1 MHFSQQPSQWA
12 CQVETVTP
20 ERAADIL
27 HNQNTKNRR
36 LRPGVVTQ
44 YAQLMKDGDWKLSPE
59 AIVISASGRLLN
71 GQHRLHAVITAGLPQ
86 QFFMIYGPPDDVFS
100 VLDRGAKRSTADA
113 MGLDK
118 KLAEAATLL
127 CVIQGGAHTAVN
139 DFAVARAADFIHEG
153 HKQLLQH
160 CNSMRPLFSSAPF
173 RLAAVARIMGG
184 ANSEHVHE
192 LYRQLVLAH
201 TEDLPPIGHAAMR
214 MFLQGGFTAH
224 GAGNAGRVRT
234 LCSAWAIF
242 DPAKRNNSRFASP
255 PRERCVIEISAATGY
270 SA

>member
-1 MHFSQQPSQWA
+1 MTEKHTAEWVCRS
-12 CQVETVTP
+12 ETVTP

-27 HNQNTKNRR
+27 KFQNTKNRR

-59 AIVISASGRLLN
+59 AIVISATGRLLN
-71 GQHRLHAVITAGLPQ
+71 GQHRLHAVVASGLPQ

-113 MGLDK
+113 MELDK
-118 KLAEAATLL
+118 KLTEAATLL
-127 CVIQGGAHTAVN
+127 CVIQGGAHNSVN
-139 DFAVARAADFIHEG
+139 DFAVSRAAECIQEG
-153 HKQLLQH
+153 HRQLLEH
-160 CNSMRPLFSSAPF
+160 CNTVRPVFSSAPF

-184 ANSEHVHE
+184 ADSGHVHE

-201 TEDLPPIGHAAMR
+201 TEELPPIGHAAMR

-242 DPAKRNNSRFASP
+242 DPAKRNNSRFMSP
-255 PRERCVIEISAATGY
+255 PREKCVVEISAATGY
-270 SA
+270 PV